1 MTMSRDDTLQDR
13 ERVTAPDDGVWM
25 RRALVLAER
34 GWGRTAP
41 NPMVGAV
48 VVRDGAAVG
57 EGWHTRY
64 GEAHA
69 EVEALR
75 AAGERARGATLYVTL
90 EPCNHHGHTPPC
102 TDAILA
108 AGIRRV
114 VAAVADPHPVA
125 RGGAERLRGEGVE
138 VRLGV
143 EEEAARELNAAF
155 FHGLASDRPFVR
167 LKLALSLDGALA
179 DATRRPGWL
188 SGDEARTEVHRLR
201 SASDAVAVGIGTA
214 LADDPLLTVRGV
226 APPRVTPL
234 RVVFDTSA
242 RLPLDSR
249 LVRSARDAPVL
260 VVCWA
265 PDPTHAASLEH
276 AGVELLHA
284 ASLPHALRALRAR
297 GVGSL
302 LVEGGA
308 GLAAAFLQEAQVDRL
323 VIFRA
328 PVVLGAGSLN
338 AFGGVPPF
346 TIESAPRWRVV
357 QSRRFGD
364 DEMTVYKPPG

>member
-1 MTMSRDDTLQDR
+1 MNEGARAAT
-13 ERVTAPDDGVWM
+13 PDDGAWM
-25 RRALVLAER
+25 RRALILAER
-34 GWGRTAP
+34 GWGQTAP

-48 VVRDGAAVG
+48 VVRDGVVVG
-57 EGWHTRY
+57 EGWHPRY

-75 AAGERARGATLYVTL
+75 VAGERARGATLYVTL
-90 EPCNHHGHTPPC
+90 EPCNHHGKTPPC

-114 VAAVADPHPVA
+114 VAAVADPSPVA
-125 RGGAERLRGEGVE
+125 RGGAERLRSEGVE
-138 VRLGV
+138 VVVGV
-143 EEEAARELNAAF
+143 EAAAARELNAPF
-155 FHGLASDRPFVR
+155 FQTLASDRPFVR
-167 LKLALSLDGALA
+167 LKLALSLDGAVA
-179 DATRRPGWL
+179 DRTRRPAWL
-188 SGDEARTEVHRLR
+188 TGPEARAEVHRLR
-201 SASDAVAVGIGTA
+201 ADSDAVAVGIGTA

-226 APPRVTPL
+226 RAPRVAPV

-249 LVRSARDAPVL
+249 LVRSARESPV
-260 VVCWA
+260 VVLCWA
-265 PDPTHAASLEH
+265 PDPTHAAALEH

-284 ASLPHALRALRAR
+284 ASLPHALRGLRAR
-297 GVGSL
+297 GVRSL

-308 GLAAAFLQEAQVDRL
+308 GLASAFLQEALVDRL

-328 PVVLGAGSLN
+328 PIVLGSGALN
-338 AFGGVPPF
+338 AFSGMPPG
-346 TIESAPRWRVV
+346 TIDTAARWSIVE
-357 QSRRFGD
+357 SRRLGD